1 MKSKKSIL
9 FIILFLLA
17 SIGYFLY
24 NNNNFSFA
32 LEDGSSKFS
41 EDINEELEVYF
52 LDQTTPNM
60 IQRIRGIFER
70 NPLISKEI

>member
-52 LDQTTPNM
+52 LDVGQADS
-60 IQRIRGIFER
+60 I
-70 NPLISKEI
+70 